1 MLLNIEMSMK
11 GADGSLSHVKEC
23 TQLRMPEQVVS
34 NVCQVFIQEVTFF
47 AEQLLH

>member
-1 MLLNIEMSMK
+1 MLLSIEMSKK
-11 GADGSLSHVKEC
+11 GADGSFSNVKEC